1 MKKEVKPLQLSVAFQ
16 EKLSLWLYN
25 HTYLIK
31 HHFEDYQQTLYEI
44 IRDDF
49 DNLPTDEEKE
59 LITKMLSDLLS
70 LSFILLKDTDEV
82 EQFHNHHRLIR

>member
-16 EKLSLWLYN
+16 EKLSMWLSN

-31 HHFEDYQQTLYEI
+31 NDFEDYQEVLYQI

-49 DNLPTDEEKE
+49 ETFLTDKEKK
-59 LITKMLSDLLS
+59 LVSQVLGDLLS
-70 LSFILLKDTDEV
+70 LSFILLKNTDEV
-82 EQFHNHHRLIR
+82 EKFYSYHYD